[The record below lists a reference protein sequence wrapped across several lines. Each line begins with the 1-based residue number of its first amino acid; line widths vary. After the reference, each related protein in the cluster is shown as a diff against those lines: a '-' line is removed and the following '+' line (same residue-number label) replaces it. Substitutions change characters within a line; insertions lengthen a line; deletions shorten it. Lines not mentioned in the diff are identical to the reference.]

1 MKSNKTNGCDR
12 LICEIVSSV
21 KDISADT
28 DPTDPTVERTITTTV
43 KTKNYKKK
51 QRRIALGIAKKN
63 KAMEVDNGDI
73 TASQIDSQF
82 VNETSIEDPVD
93 GKFYLFAFIY
103 LIYILTKTQA
113 NNEANN
119 TDLESQES
127 NESVNWSE
135 GRYY

>member
-51 QRRIALGIAKKN
+51 KKN
-63 KAMEVDNGDI
+63 RSWYCQK
-73 TASQIDSQF
+73 
-82 VNETSIEDPVD
+82 
-93 GKFYLFAFIY
+93 K
-103 LIYILTKTQA
+103 
-113 NNEANN
+113 
-119 TDLESQES
+119 
-127 NESVNWSE
+127 
-135 GRYY
+135 